1 MARMRSTDAFMKRID
16 PDMCVV
22 TAAADGERSG
32 CLVGFWAQCSI
43 DPPRLTVWI
52 SKANHTY
59 RVARR
64 AERLT
69 VHLLTRDQHD
79 LAALFGGRTGD
90 DVDKFADVDWREG
103 PGGSVVLTAAA
114 AWTVGLVEQ
123 RLDTGDHVAH
133 VLAPEQSGE
142 RPGMSGSLLRL
153 EDALD
158 IEPGHPA

>member
-1 MARMRSTDAFMKRID
+1 MRSTDAFMKRLN

-22 TAAADGERSG
+22 TATADGERAG

-52 SKANHTY
+52 SKANHTC

-64 AERLT
+64 AERLV
-69 VHLLTRDQHD
+69 VHLLTPEQHD
-79 LAALFGGRTGD
+79 LAALFGGETGD
-90 DVDKFADVDWREG
+90 RTDKFAGVDWREG
-103 PGGSVVLTAAA
+103 PGGSVVLPGAA
-114 AWTVGLVEQ
+114 AWTVGVVEQ

-133 VLAPEQSGE
+133 VLAPEWSGE
-142 RPGMSGSLLRL
+142 RPGERGRLLRL